1 MKKREIHR
9 RELELKEL
17 KAILVRT
24 REGAL
29 SLDDHGKLKAAVDT
43 LVFLTQ
49 ELEAKGT
56 SIERLRRLLFGPS
69 TEKTSRV
76 FGETA
81 AASDRGASSVEGAAG
96 ESDGPIAADKEKKKK
111 RPGHGRNGVAAYRGA
126 DKVKVPHESLKHGD
140 RCPAC
145 ERGKVYT
152 QAEPATLVRV
162 KGMAPLSATV
172 YELDRL
178 RCNACG
184 GVFTAEAPA
193 GVGGPKYDETAA
205 AMIGL
210 LKYGAGVPFYRLEK
224 LEGSLGIPLPAA
236 TQWEVVAGAA
246 GPLRPAYEELI
257 RQAAQG
263 EVVYN
268 DDTTMKILEMMPSEP
283 EPGTKERTGIFTSG
297 IVSTTGGQKV
307 ALFFTGR
314 KHAGEN
320 LEQVL
325 AQRAQELAPPVQMC
339 DALSRNTKGDFE
351 TIVANCLA
359 HGRRQFVDVAGN
371 FPDEC
376 LHVLETLRDVYRNDA
391 VARERKMSAAERL
404 TFHQQQS
411 APLMKGLETW
421 LCEQIDEQRV
431 EPNSGLGEAI
441 TYMRTH
447 WSRLTLFL
455 HQAGA
460 PLDNNLCERAL
471 KKAILHRKN
480 AMFYKTENGARVGD
494 LFMSLIHTAELNHVN
509 PFDYL
514 VTLQRHA
521 HQLAQNPSAWMPWNY
536 RATLAQVTTGPSP
549 PG

>member
-1 MKKREIHR
+1 VYPRFSHT
-9 RELELKEL
+9 
-17 KAILVRT
+17 ASS
-24 REGAL
+24 A
-29 SLDDHGKLKAAVDT
+29 
-43 LVFLTQ
+43 
-49 ELEAKGT
+49 
-56 SIERLRRLLFGPS
+56 
-69 TEKTSRV
+69 SRV
-76 FGETA
+76 LGEA
-81 AASDRGASSVEGAAG
+81 AGAADRGASSVEGAAG
-96 ESDGPIAADKEKKKK
+96 EPAGPIAGGEEKEK

-126 DKVKVPHESLKHGD
+126 EKVPVPHKSLGHGD
-140 RCPAC
+140 GCPAC
-145 ERGKVYT
+145 ARGKVYR
-152 QAEPATLVRV
+152 QIEPATLVRV
-162 KGMAPLSATV
+162 KGMAPLSASV
-172 YELDRL
+172 YELERF

-184 GVFTAEAPA
+184 GVFTAAAPA

-224 LEGSLGIPLPAA
+224 LEKTLGIPLPAA

-246 GPLRPAYEELI
+246 GPLRPAHEELI

-268 DDTTMKILEMMPSEP
+268 DDTTMKILEMGEPPEP
-283 EPGTKERTGIFTSG
+283 EPGSKARTGIFTSG
-297 IVSTTGGQKV
+297 IVSTVDGQKV

-325 AQRAQELAPPVQMC
+325 AQRARELAPAIQMC
-339 DALSRNTKGDFE
+339 DALSRNTTGEFA

-359 HGRRQFVDVAGN
+359 HGRRQFVEVAGN

-376 LHVLETLRDVYRNDA
+376 RHVLESLRDVYRNDA
-391 VARERKMSAAERL
+391 VAREREMTAAERL

-411 APLMKGLETW
+411 GPLMDGLKTW
-421 LCEQIDEQRV
+421 LREQLVQQRV

-441 TYMRTH
+441 TYMRKH
-447 WSRLTLFL
+447 WPKLTLFL
-455 HQAGA
+455 RQAGA

-471 KKAILHRKN
+471 RKVILHRKD
-480 AMFYKTENGARVGD
+480 ALFYKTQNGARVGD
-494 LFMSLIHTAELNHVN
+494 LFMSLIHTAELNHAN

-521 HQLAQNPSAWMPWNY
+521 RQLARNPSAWMPWNF
-536 RATLAQVTTGPSP
+536 RATLAQITTGPSP

>member
-1 MKKREIHR
+1 MTKRKPR
-9 RELELKEL
+9 RLEVGRQELES
-17 KAILVRT
+17 ILERT
-24 REGAL
+24 RGSL
-29 SLDDHGKLKAAVDT
+29 SLKDYEKLKSAVDT
-43 LVFLTQ
+43 LAFLTQ

-56 SIERLRRLLFGPS
+56 SIERLRRLLFGSS

-76 FGETA
+76 LGEA
-81 AASDRGASSVEGAAG
+81 AGATDRGASSTEGAAG
-96 ESDGPIAADKEKKKK
+96 EPDEPIAGGKEKKK

-126 DKVKVPHESLKHGD
+126 NKVKVPHESLKPGD

-184 GVFTAEAPA
+184 GVFTAAAPA

-246 GPLRPAYEELI
+246 APLRPAYEELI

-263 EVVYN
+263 EVLHN

-325 AQRAQELAPPVQMC
+325 AQRARELAPAIQMC

-351 TIVANCLA
+351 TIVAHCLA
-359 HGRRQFVDVAGN
+359 HGRRQFVEVAGN
-371 FPDEC
+371 FPEEC
-376 LHVLETLRDVYRNDA
+376 RYVLETLRDVYRNDA
-391 VARERKMSAAERL
+391 VAREREMSAAERL

-411 APLMKGLETW
+411 GPLMDGLETW
-421 LCEQIDEQRV
+421 LREQIEAHLV

-441 TYMRTH
+441 TYMRNH
-447 WSRLTLFL
+447 WPRLTLFL

-460 PLDNNLCERAL
+460 PLDNNICERAL
-471 KKAILHRKN
+471 KKVILHRKN

-494 LFMSLIHTAELNHVN
+494 LFMSLIHTAELSHTN

-521 HQLAQNPSAWMPWNY
+521 RQLAQNPSAWMPWNY
-536 RATLAQVTTGPSP
+536 QATLAQITTGPSP
-549 PG
+549 PA